1 MSTDVLGNALVPV
14 RATLDKLDKDL
25 SQARGKVD
33 SSTREMAASM
43 ARKFAA
49 GAAVAGG
56 AAATALSVAWVKN
69 ASIEA
74 GNDKLAAQLGLT
86 AEQSEAFGEAA
97 GNLYSQAYGDSLEQ
111 VNAALDSVQ
120 SSLADSLGPAED
132 ALERTTAKA
141 LNLADA
147 FGVEVAD
154 SSKIAGIAVN
164 TGLARDADHAFDL
177 ITASMQRMP
186 AGMRQELIP
195 MVEEYAVHLSAMG
208 ITGEDAFGLM
218 VAASQNGAFAIDKQV
233 DAIKELAIRATD
245 MSTTSVDAYKAV
257 GLEADDMA
265 ARFVA
270 GGADARGA
278 LNDLIDG
285 LLGIED
291 PVERSNAAIAL
302 FGTPLE
308 DLSVTQ
314 IPQFL
319 TQLRGAESGL
329 GDVAGAADEMGDTLS
344 DNAQTDITAWQRTV
358 EMGVVD
364 LMNDKVIPAIEGA
377 PGPLSQLGK
386 GLLGAGMAG
395 GGMAGELGMAA
406 VSLKS
411 LGGPLG
417 KLGSPLAK
425 AARGFGTLSVASLKA
440 GFNVVRSGVMMAASA
455 VRTGAKVAAQV
466 ALQVARWIF
475 LGVQALLN
483 AAKVALAW
491 LISLGPIALVGAAVI
506 ALVALI
512 VLNWDKVTAAF
523 AAAFDWLKRNWPLV
537 LAILTG
543 PIGLAVLAIVRNWDT
558 IKAKGAAALQ
568 WIRDKATG
576 AKDWLV
582 AKFNAVV
589 DFFTGLPGRIARA
602 GRGMWDFVADT
613 FKTAV
618 NRVIGFWN
626 DLEFTIGGGTYD
638 PLGRFGPS
646 VSVPSFTF
654 RTPNLPTL
662 WAGGNVTRGGLALT
676 SELGPELLAL
686 PSGASVTPLGGGGG
700 RGIGRL
706 LGGGGTEVV
715 QLVVD
720 GRVLAEV
727 VVDHQDDKDRRN
739 GRGRGGRGGGR
750 RGFAGVS

>member
-1 MSTDVLGNALVPV
+1 MTTEVLGNALIPV
-14 RATLDKLDKDL
+14 RATLDRLDKDL
-25 SQARGKVD
+25 SRARGKVD
-33 SSTREMAASM
+33 GATDRMASSM
-43 ARKFAA
+43 AKKFAA
-49 GAAVAGG
+49 GAAAAGG
-56 AAATALSVAWVKN
+56 TAAAALSAAWVRN

-86 AEQSEAFGEAA
+86 AQQSEAMGEAA
-97 GNLYSQAYGDSLEQ
+97 GNLYSQAYGDSLEG
-111 VNAALDSVQ
+111 VNEALGAVQ
-120 SSLADSLGPAED
+120 SSLADSLGPGDD

-147 FGVEVAD
+147 FGIEVAE
-154 SSKIAGIAVN
+154 SSKMAGIAVN

-245 MSTTSVDAYKAV
+245 MSTTSVDAYRAV

-285 LLGIED
+285 LLGMED
-291 PVERSNAAIAL
+291 PVARSNAAIAL

-319 TQLRGAESGL
+319 TQLRGAEGGL
-329 GDVAGAADEMGDTLS
+329 GDVAGAADEMGATLA
-344 DNAQTDITAWQRTV
+344 DNAQTDITAWQRQV

-377 PGPLSQLGK
+377 PGPLSKLGK

-417 KLGSPLAK
+417 KLGSPLAR
-425 AARGFGTLSVASLKA
+425 AARGFGNLSVASLKA
-440 GFNVVRSGVMMAASA
+440 GFNVAKSAAMMAASA
-455 VRTGAKVAAQV
+455 VRATARVVAQI
-466 ALQVARWIF
+466 ALQVARWVF
-475 LGVQALLN
+475 LGVQALLQ
-483 AAKVALAW
+483 AAKVAVAW
-491 LISLGPIALVGAAVI
+491 LISLGPIALVGAAVV

-537 LAILTG
+537 LAILAG
-543 PIGLAVLAIVRNWDT
+543 PIGIAVLLIVRHWDT

-582 AKFNAVV
+582 ARFNDVV
-589 DFFTGLPGRIARA
+589 GFFTGLPGRLARA
-602 GRGMWDFVADT
+602 GRGIFDWIADSFRGAINT
-613 FKTAV
+613 
-618 NRVIGFWN
+618 VIRGWN
-626 DLEFTIGGGTYD
+626 GL
-638 PLGRFGPS
+638 
-646 VSVPSFTF
+646 SFTLPEVSIPSWVPGVGGKHF
-654 RTPNLPTL
+654 GGWTINTPNLPL
-662 WAGGNVTRGGLALT
+662 LARGGNVTRGGLALT
-676 SELGPELLAL
+676 GDAGPELLAL
-686 PSGASVTPLGGGGG
+686 PTGASVTPLGGSAG
-700 RGIGRL
+700 RGLGRL
-706 LGGGGTEVV
+706 MAGGAREVIQLVLDGRVVTEVV
-715 QLVVD
+715 RD
-720 GRVLAEV
+720 R
-727 VVDHQDDKDRRN
+727 QDDIDRRN
-739 GRGRGGRGGGR
+739 GRGRKGGGS
-750 RGFAGVS
+750 RGFAGAT